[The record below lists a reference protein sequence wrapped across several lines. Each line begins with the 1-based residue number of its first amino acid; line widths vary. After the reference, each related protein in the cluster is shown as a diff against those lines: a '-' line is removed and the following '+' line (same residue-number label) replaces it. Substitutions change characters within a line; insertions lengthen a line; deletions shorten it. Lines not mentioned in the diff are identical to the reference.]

1 MDGGLMDKEIFAAI
15 VRGDKPEPLA
25 AIEPF
30 HLPGLLAN
38 SRSGI
43 FGHRRDGT
51 KEKPSRK
58 EPPRS
63 STQFFA
69 FHKTQTQPFCYHH
82 CTIPARLP

>member
-30 HLPGLLAN
+30 HLPGLLAS

-63 STQFFA
+63 SWDNAVWQA
-69 FHKTQTQPFCYHH
+69 SKPEEGR
-82 CTIPARLP
+82 PRA